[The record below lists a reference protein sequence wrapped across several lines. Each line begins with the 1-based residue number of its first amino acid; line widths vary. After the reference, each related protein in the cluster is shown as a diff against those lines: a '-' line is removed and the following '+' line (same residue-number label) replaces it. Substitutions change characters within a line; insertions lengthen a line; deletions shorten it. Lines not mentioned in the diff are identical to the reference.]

1 MNESTTQKDF
11 DTRLKAVESRWLGTF
26 ELILNQL
33 NDTERSDY
41 HRRLRIATQLMREY
55 ANFVKKSE
63 RYFFPWVGGE
73 FGFAVGIIGI
83 VGVLGFSL
91 SFFDWFAGVLNVVE
105 TRSVFLTLI
114 ALAVSLG
121 WLHHAI
127 EVEARRASNEVHV
140 ARYVFEWRSLGLSYV
155 LLHDRRLWADLDE
168 REKNELSE
176 KERRDFQV
184 MKVKMDCEV
193 REALILDILRERD
206 IDTSNYFF
214 NKIPWTEFFDL
225 MKSDAS

>member
-11 DTRLKAVESRWLGTF
+11 DTQLREVESRWLKT
-26 ELILNQL
+26 LDSLLTQL
-33 NDTERSDY
+33 NDVERSDY
-41 HRRLRIATQLMREY
+41 YGRLRAAKELMREY

-63 RYFFPWVGGE
+63 RYFFPWIGGE
-73 FGFAVGIIGI
+73 FSFAVAIIGI
-83 VGVLGFSL
+83 VGILGFIL
-91 SFFDWFAGVLNVVE
+91 SFFDWFAGVLNFVE

-155 LLHDRRLWADLDE
+155 RLHDSRLWADLDE

-184 MKVKMDCEV
+184 MKVKMNCEV
-193 REALILDILRERD
+193 REALILEILSQRD

-225 MKSDAS
+225 VKSDAS